1 MPTLFKKF
9 NPQDISITQF
19 DTHKSWEIT
28 PSNSSSKGV
37 SFTTG
42 YFTTASSDTFS
53 LVDPGDS
60 KKWFQMD
67 KLYYRNYPIS
77 PNIYKNLLITS
88 IDKYGDWEEKDFPGV
103 VRGGNSLF
111 GVPDYDTTERK
122 IYDQINIVSIPSKMW
137 GRKIQ
142 KNTFSIS
149 GSFYN
154 GTLDKVLR
162 DDGWENLY
170 DTKYDSYDF
179 IDNANRALYIAAQ
192 TRFKDYTIPTTT
204 TFTSNASG
212 AIYLPDLQLDGITE
226 DKLSDESHRYNE
238 YKANNI
244 KYSEGVL
251 GPKIDFDSTVSSSL
265 EIYHNNNF
273 NYNKDTDFAISYYCT
288 ADTSSASRQWIMV
301 KSFAEDYIP
310 AALDTEFTFELKQR
324 EFHPQYPFA
333 FYIESSSIY
342 FERNDGQNI
351 TTFSSSI
358 DNQRHHIAINKTGSL
373 FELYKDGIKV
383 ASGSDNTEFMLQ
395 NKSNILIGSKNRKE
409 GFYTGSLEHIMI
421 FDSALKSTNIT
432 AISESIINTPNVGNV
447 FYEHGFATITNPN
460 YKDVLF
466 VSSSIS
472 HSYSIQFSGS
482 HAIWENEYIC
492 NVGTEDFL
500 YTNNITAR
508 KLPSDEVAELADF
521 TTGSAFRPYVT
532 AIGLYDNEGDL
543 LAVGKLGQP
552 VKMPN
557 KIETNFIVRF
567 DR

>member
-1 MPTLFKKF
+1 M
-9 NPQDISITQF
+9 
-19 DTHKSWEIT
+19 
-28 PSNSSSKGV
+28 
-37 SFTTG
+37 
-42 YFTTASSDTFS
+42 
-53 LVDPGDS
+53 
-60 KKWFQMD
+60 
-67 KLYYRNYPIS
+67 
-77 PNIYKNLLITS
+77 YKNLLITS

-103 VRGGNSLF
+103 IRGANSLF
-111 GVPDYDTTERK
+111 GTPDYDTTERK
-122 IYDQINIVSIPSKMW
+122 IYNSINIISIPSKMW

-154 GTLDKVLR
+154 GTLSKVLR

-170 DTKYDSYDF
+170 DTKFDSYDF

-192 TRFKDYTIPTTT
+192 TRYKDYTIPAIT

-212 AIYLPDLQLDGITE
+212 AIYLPNLQTNGITE
-226 DKLSDESHRYNE
+226 DKLVDESHRYNE
-238 YKANNI
+238 YRANNI
-244 KYSEGVL
+244 KYSEGIL

-273 NYNKDTDFAISYYCT
+273 NYNKNTDFAISYYCT
-288 ADTSSASRQWIMV
+288 ANTSSAARQWLMV

-310 AALDTEFTFELKQR
+310 AAVDTEATFELKQR

-373 FELYKDGIKV
+373 FEFYKDGVVV
-383 ASGSDNTEFMLQ
+383 ASGLDNSEFMLQ

-409 GFYTGSLEHIMI
+409 GFYTGSMEHIMI

-460 YKDVLF
+460 YKDILF

-472 HSYSIQFSGS
+472 HSYSIQFNGS